1 MRVPS
6 FERLQKFMQVT
17 AFFICGVVVG
27 SAVYSALKM
36 HIVDQ
41 VIQENYKLKDQLD
54 SIKND
59 LKEAKK
65 VRKENV
71 IRSIV
76 TIIESPQG
84 KPDLDILTETALK
97 KVLKKD
103 LSIFL
108 GRNIYDIN
116 SDSDLAHK
124 LLNKKIYD
132 HVEDKDY
139 EVSIKTMLV
148 VDGVLQVWAEAKIHI
163 PK

>member
-1 MRVPS
+1 
-6 FERLQKFMQVT
+6 MQVT
-17 AFFICGVVVG
+17 AFFICGVIVG
-27 SAVYSALKM
+27 SAVYSAM
-36 HIVDQ
+36 RMNIVDQ
-41 VIQENYKLKDQLD
+41 VIQENYRLQDQLD
-54 SIKND
+54 SVKND

-108 GRNIYDIN
+108 GRSIYDIN
-116 SDSDLAHK
+116 LYSDLAHK
-124 LLNKKIYD
+124 LLDKKIYD
-132 HVEDKDY
+132 HIEDKDY
-139 EVSIKTMLV
+139 EVSTKTMLV
-148 VDGVLQVWAEAKIHI
+148 VDGVLQVWVEAKIHN

>member
-6 FERLQKFMQVT
+6 FERFQKFMQVT
-17 AFFICGVVVG
+17 AFFICGVIVG
-27 SAVYSALKM
+27 SAVYSAM
-36 HIVDQ
+36 RVDIVDH
-41 VIQENYKLKDQLD
+41 VIQENIKLQDQLE

-59 LKEAKK
+59 LKEANK

-71 IRSIV
+71 IRNIV

-97 KVLKKD
+97 KALKKD
-103 LSIFL
+103 LSVFL
-108 GRNIYDIN
+108 GRSIYDIN

-132 HVEDKDY
+132 HIEDKDY
-139 EVSIKTMLV
+139 EVSTKTILV
-148 VDGVLQVWAEAKIHI
+148 VDGVLQVWGEAKIHI